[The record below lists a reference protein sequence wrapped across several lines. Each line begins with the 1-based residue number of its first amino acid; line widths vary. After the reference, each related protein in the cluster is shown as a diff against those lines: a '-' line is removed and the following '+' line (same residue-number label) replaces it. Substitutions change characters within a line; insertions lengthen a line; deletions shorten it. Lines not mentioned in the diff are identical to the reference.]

1 MAKQLRIEAAEL
13 TDVGRKRSENQDNLA
28 QRVPDDPQEL
38 EQDGALF
45 VVADGMGGHAAGEV
59 ASTVAVQTIT
69 ATYFE
74 AAHGDVLQGLAQ
86 AIKEANEAI
95 LTIARENAAKAG
107 MGTTLVAAVLCQ
119 GILYVANIGDSRAY
133 IVRNGKLRQ
142 LTEDHSW
149 VAEQVRAGVLTEE
162 QARNHVHRNVITR
175 SLGTQI
181 NVTADVFVEPAREGD
196 TLMLC
201 SDGLHGYVND
211 MTIADVVSH
220 HSPEEAAKLLVNLA
234 NDAGGPDNITVSIF
248 HISEMPEASPEVLA
262 KLQLLKDQPRP
273 TRPVPIVAK
282 ATERASVAAPEPPV
296 PLTIRTNGADE
307 EEAVAVPARPR
318 RRVGA
323 WIVRVAAVILLVVLS
338 LAAWDFT
345 LGPFAQSRV
354 VATRVT
360 NDLSKAKG
368 DLATLSAHPLPDQL
382 SILAADQQ
390 LLTSDLT
397 LDLTTTQHSSLQ
409 TMLDAQIAPAVRTDI
424 TAYDA
429 EAHIVPLAASQAQS
443 AAITPACASNIYG
456 SLVVV
461 PVPKSADPTRPNDPN
476 GNYFLAGTVDSRVQ
490 LISQQAGQISCGDP
504 FAKNVGL
511 LTSAPGGAAILQTD
525 ASGATSIATI
535 TTDSTVAPVTV
546 LKLPT
551 LAAGTIIPFFA
562 YSPKTIVV
570 VERNNAT
577 QVDTLAI
584 FTGGPTKFAP
594 ITPVVLPQSI
604 RSLGFGDN
612 DALYLLLNNGAL
624 ATFVPE
630 ASTALHLVGDLQV
643 LPALVTGQATS
654 YTSATPVPT
663 VLPSASIASLTS
675 HNTADVPLDGTPTAT
690 PVPTATPLPAPLTGP
705 STALPTASLLAIS
718 GGATPLV
725 AVADGKS
732 HRIILL
738 TSTGI
743 DVALAQQYVD
753 TDQLDGVTLMAFDSA
768 KKQLF
773 AVSSGNLIG
782 IPLSLP

>member
-86 AIKEANEAI
+86 AIKQANEAI
-95 LTIARENAAKAG
+95 LTIARENVGRAG

-196 TLMLC
+196 TLLLC

-211 MTIADVVSH
+211 TTIAEVVLGN
-220 HSPEEAAKLLVNLA
+220 SPEDAAKTLVNLA

-262 KLQLLKDQPRP
+262 KLQLLKEQPRP

-282 ATERASVAAPEPPV
+282 PTERTSVPAPEPPV
-296 PLTIRTNGADE
+296 PLTIRTDGADA
-307 EEAVAVPARPR
+307 EEAAALAPARPR

-323 WIVRVAAVILLVVLS
+323 WIVRVAAVILLVALS

-360 NDLSKAKG
+360 NDLSKSKS
-368 DLATLSAHPLPDQL
+368 DLATLSTHALPDQL
-382 SILAADQQ
+382 ALLANDQQ
-390 LLTSDLT
+390 LLVADLA
-397 LDLTTTQHSSLQ
+397 LDLTTTQRGDIQRLLDGSL
-409 TMLDAQIAPAVRTDI
+409 TPAVRTAI
-424 TAYDA
+424 IAYDTQA
-429 EAHIVPLAASQAQS
+429 KITPLPVAQPKT
-443 AAITPACASNIYG
+443 AAIPPTCAGNING

-461 PVPKSADPTRPNDPN
+461 PGPKNGDPTITYFMAATNDRQIE
-476 GNYFLAGTVDSRVQ
+476 V
-490 LISQQAGQISCGDP
+490 ISLQAGQSSCSGP
-504 FAKNVGL
+504 FGTNVVL
-511 LTSAPGGAAILQTD
+511 LTSAPGGAAVLVSDGTT
-525 ASGATSIATI
+525 SSVATV
-535 TTDSTVAPVTV
+535 TVEGKTLTTV
-546 LKLPT
+546 LKLPA
-551 LAAGTIIPFFA
+551 LADGNRIQYLA

-570 VERNNAT
+570 VERNIAT
-577 QVDTLAI
+577 QVDSLAV
-584 FTGGPTKFAP
+584 FTGGPKFVAAPLP
-594 ITPVVLPQSI
+594 ITLQQGV
-604 RSLGFGDN
+604 RSVGFGDN
-612 DALYLLLNNGAL
+612 AALYLLLNSGAL
-624 ATFVPE
+624 ATFVPG
-630 ASTALHLVGDLQV
+630 ANTDIHIVGNLDIQ
-643 LPALVTGQATS
+643 PALVTGQAEG

-663 VLPSASIASLTS
+663 VLPSGFITNGANI
-675 HNTADVPLDGTPTAT
+675 PLDGTPTAV
-690 PVPTATPLPAPLTGP
+690 PVPTATPLPTPLSGH
-705 STALPTASLLAIS
+705 STALPTASLLTVG
-718 GGATPLV
+718 GGAVPLV

-732 HRIILL
+732 HRVLL
-738 TSTGI
+738 LSAVGV
-743 DVALAQQYVD
+743 DLDLVQQYVD
-753 TDQLDGVTLMAFDSA
+753 PTQLDGVTLLAFDTA
-768 KKQLF
+768 KKQLY
-773 AVSSGNLIG
+773 AVSAGTLIG
-782 IPLSLP
+782 IPLP